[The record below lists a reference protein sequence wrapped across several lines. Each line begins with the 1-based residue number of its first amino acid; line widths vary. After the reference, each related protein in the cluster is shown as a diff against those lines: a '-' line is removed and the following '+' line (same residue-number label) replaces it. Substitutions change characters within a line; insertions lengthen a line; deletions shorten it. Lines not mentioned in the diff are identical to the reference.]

1 MSIITRYLFLF
12 LSLLSYVNSFS
23 FQATTRNAFSTSTQ
37 QKTIFPKSALFESSD
52 EASEGESA
60 TEVEEEKKPKEDPE
74 ITALKEEISS
84 VETTL
89 KNLKMKYNTLT
100 EAVEYNSEKGY
111 LRKCAEIDNAR
122 RSREMSSSNNQQASQ
137 ASSIQ
142 NFLPFSDLLEDL
154 KEKHSENEFAQGYA
168 ALSLKPT
175 FKQLDVE
182 DFTLNVGEP
191 LNRSRG
197 KVVGSEYS
205 NEYGKD
211 VILRVEKDGLELN
224 GWVIQLAECV
234 VSLGSEEDAIR
245 EAEEAKK
252 KEEEAKK
259 EEESAEADDTE

>member
-12 LSLLSYVNSFS
+12 LSLFSYVNSFS
-23 FQATTRNAFSTSTQ
+23 FTATTRNTFSISTQ
-37 QKTIFPKSALFESSD
+37 QKTTFPKALYQSSD
-52 EASEGESA
+52 EASEGEA
-60 TEVEEEKKPKEDPE
+60 TAEVEETKPKEDPE

-89 KNLKMKYNTLT
+89 KNLKMKHNTLS

-111 LRKCAEIDNAR
+111 LLKCAEIDNAR
-122 RSREMSSSNNQQASQ
+122 RSREMSSSNNQEASK

-142 NFLPFSDLLEDL
+142 NFLPFYDSLEDL
-154 KEKHSENEFAQGYA
+154 KEKYSANEFAQGYG
-168 ALSLKPT
+168 ALSLKPS
-175 FKQLDVE
+175 FKQLDVV
-182 DFTLNVGEP
+182 DFTLNAGEP

-205 NEYGKD
+205 NEYGKN
-211 VILRVEKDGLELN
+211 VVLRVEKGGLELN
-224 GWVIQLAECV
+224 GWVIQLADCV

-259 EEESAEADDTE
+259 EEEESAEANDTE